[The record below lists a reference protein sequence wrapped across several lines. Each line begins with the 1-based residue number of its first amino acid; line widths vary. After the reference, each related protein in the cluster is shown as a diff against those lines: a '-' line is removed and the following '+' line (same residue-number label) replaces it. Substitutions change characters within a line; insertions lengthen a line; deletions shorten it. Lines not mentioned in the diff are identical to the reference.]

1 MIWSDWG
8 GIGGDWWRERGGKSE
23 VLKFS
28 GRGLLGALS
37 GKPDI

>member
-8 GIGGDWWRERGGKSE
+8 GIGGGLWWEREGKSE

-28 GRGLLGALS
+28 GRGLLGALC

>member
-8 GIGGDWWRERGGKSE
+8 GIGGGWWRERRGKSE
-23 VLKFS
+23 VFKFS